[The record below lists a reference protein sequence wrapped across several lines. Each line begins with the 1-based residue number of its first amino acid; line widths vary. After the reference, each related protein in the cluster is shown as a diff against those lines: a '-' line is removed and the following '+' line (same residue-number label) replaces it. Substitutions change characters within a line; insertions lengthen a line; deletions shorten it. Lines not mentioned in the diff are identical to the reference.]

1 MFVYKIEKGS
11 IPSED
16 IVRNHDY
23 YIIDSDTLERIAY
36 IIEAQDLDATI
47 RLCDNFVQSVMEC
60 LYECE

>member
-47 RLCDNFVQSVMEC
+47 KCCDDFVNAVLEC
-60 LYECE
+60 IL